1 MQDPGDL
8 SGIQLIRDLKT
19 LRRKV
24 NELEVVN
31 AALRRSVESL
41 LSRESRFSI
50 AMAAAR
56 AGIWE
61 LDLERGRVVLD
72 PSLGQIL
79 GLDADETGFEL
90 TRILDII
97 PDSEKARL
105 SRERLRLVNGE
116 TDFIQLEFRVESGS
130 DGTRWLA
137 IYGSLALDGDGQPA
151 RMVGVCRD
159 VTAFREGHGREESE
173 DPGARQRTQDAQ
185 HRQNQQ

>member
-1 MQDPGDL
+1 MQGPGDL

-90 TRILDII
+90 SRILDII
-97 PDSEKARL
+97 PDPERARL

-116 TDFIQLEFRVESGS
+116 TDFIQLEFRVDSGS
-130 DGTRWLA
+130 AGTRWLA
-137 IYGSLALDGDGQPA
+137 IYGSLALDGDGRPA

-159 VTAFREGHGREESE
+159 VTPFREGQGAAESE
-173 DPGARQRTQDAQ
+173 DPGA
-185 HRQNQQ
+185 